1 MRATNGTIH
10 KNRRKK
16 ILKRTKGFRAGRRR
30 LYRTAKDAALKADM
44 WAFRDR
50 KQRKRHFRV
59 LWIARINAACR
70 AEGMS
75 YSKFMA
81 GVIRAKVGLDRKS
94 LSEMAIIDPAAF
106 KEVVRIARSAQP
118 TQKAA

>member
-1 MRATNGTIH
+1 MRSTNGTIH

-50 KQRKRHFRV
+50 KQRKRHFRA
-59 LWIARINAACR
+59 LWISRINAACR
-70 AEGMS
+70 EEGIS
-75 YSKFMA
+75 YSKFIA
-81 GVIRAKVGLDRKS
+81 GVLKAKVGLNRKS
-94 LSEMAIIDPAAF
+94 LSELALNDPAAF
-106 KEVVRIARSAQP
+106 KEVVRVA
-118 TQKAA
+118 KAA

>member
-59 LWIARINAACR
+59 LWIARIKIGRASCR
-70 AEGMS
+70 ERVS
-75 YSKFMA
+75 SP
-81 GVIRAKVGLDRKS
+81 V
-94 LSEMAIIDPAAF
+94 
-106 KEVVRIARSAQP
+106 
-118 TQKAA
+118 

>member
-30 LYRTAKDAALKADM
+30 LYRTAKDAAMKSDM

-50 KQRKRHFRV
+50 KQLKRHMRV
-59 LWIARINAACR
+59 LWISRISAACR
-70 AEGMS
+70 EEGLS
-75 YSKFMA
+75 YSRFMA
-81 GVIRAKVGLDRKS
+81 GVKKANILLNRKS
-94 LSEMAIIDPAAF
+94 LSEMAISQPDAF
-106 KEVVRIARSAQP
+106 KEVLKLA
-118 TQKAA
+118 KAAA

>member
-70 AEGMS
+70 EEGMS
-75 YSKFMA
+75 YSRFIA
-81 GVIRAKVGLDRKS
+81 GVIKAKIGLNRKS
-94 LSEMAIIDPAAF
+94 LSEMSVLDPAAF
-106 KEVVRIARSAQP
+106 KEVVKMA
-118 TQKAA
+118 KAA

>member
-50 KQRKRHFRV
+50 KQRKRQFRA

-70 AEGMS
+70 EEGIS
-75 YSKFMA
+75 YSRFMA
-81 GVIRAKVGLDRKS
+81 GVSKAKIGLNRKS
-94 LSEMAIIDPAAF
+94 LSELALNDPAAF
-106 KEVVRIARSAQP
+106 KEVVRIAKTA
-118 TQKAA
+118 

>member
-50 KQRKRHFRV
+50 KQRKRHFRA
-59 LWIARINAACR
+59 LWISRINAACR
-70 AEGMS
+70 EEGIS
-75 YSKFMA
+75 YSKFIA
-81 GVIRAKVGLDRKS
+81 GVLKAKVGLNRKS
-94 LSEMAIIDPAAF
+94 LSELALNDPAAF
-106 KEVVRIARSAQP
+106 KEVVRVA
-118 TQKAA
+118 KAA

>member
-70 AEGMS
+70 EEGMS
-75 YSKFMA
+75 YSRFIA
-81 GVIRAKVGLDRKS
+81 GIVKAKIGLNRKS
-94 LSEMAIIDPAAF
+94 LSEMAVLDPAAF
-106 KEVVRIARSAQP
+106 KEVVKMA
-118 TQKAA
+118 KAA

>member
-1 MRATNGTIH
+1 MRSTNGTIH

-50 KQRKRHFRV
+50 KQRKRHFRA
-59 LWIARINAACR
+59 LWISRINAACR
-70 AEGMS
+70 EEGIS
-75 YSKFMA
+75 YSKFIA
-81 GVIRAKVGLDRKS
+81 GVLKAKIGLNRKS
-94 LSEMAIIDPAAF
+94 LSELALNDPAAF
-106 KEVVRIARSAQP
+106 KEVVRVA
-118 TQKAA
+118 KAA

>member
-1 MRATNGTIH
+1 MRSTNGTIH

-30 LYRTAKDAALKADM
+30 LYRTAKDAAMKADM

-70 AEGMS
+70 EEGIS
-75 YSKFMA
+75 YSRFMA
-81 GVIRAKVGLDRKS
+81 GVIKAKIALNRKS
-94 LSEMAIIDPAAF
+94 LSELAINDPAAF
-106 KEVVRIARSAQP
+106 KEVIKIA
-118 TQKAA
+118 KAA

>member
-1 MRATNGTIH
+1 MRSTNGTIH

-50 KQRKRHFRV
+50 KQRKRHFRA
-59 LWIARINAACR
+59 LWISRINAACR
-70 AEGMS
+70 EEGIS
-75 YSKFMA
+75 YSRFIA
-81 GVIRAKVGLDRKS
+81 GVLKAKVGLNRKS
-94 LSEMAIIDPAAF
+94 LSELALNDPAAF
-106 KEVVRIARSAQP
+106 KEVVRVA
-118 TQKAA
+118 KAA